1 MNHAVTVMDV
11 SQASKTDPL
20 FRVRILENSQIG
32 ITSTV
37 HRPEPKDTAGDGSAT
52 ARAEE
57 LVCSAADALVP
68 HHSWVHFGLVCRKLR
83 TGDLAE
89 LRVFVNG
96 ARVGVMRID
105 YPVPMPI
112 PPATTAPQLGAK
124 PPVHAEAIRV
134 SLGSEMELVQTSQ
147 AESNTGQMDGNEWCL
162 GRTLML
168 GDAQPEDFML
178 LMQHLVGES
187 RLLGVPAEYVAG
199 AKVPRELAGG
209 SGQVF
214 DM

>member
-11 SQASKTDPL
+11 SQATKVDPL
-20 FRVRILENSQIG
+20 FRVRILENSQIA

-37 HRPEPKDTAGDGSAT
+37 HRPEPKDAANDIPVPQ
-52 ARAEE
+52 RAEE
-57 LVCSAADALVP
+57 LVCAAADALVP
-68 HHSWVHFGLVCRKLR
+68 HHSWVHFGFVCRKLR

-89 LRVFVNG
+89 LRLFVNG
-96 ARVGVMRID
+96 ARVGVMRVD

-134 SLGSEMELVQTSQ
+134 SLGREMNLLQSAQV
-147 AESNTGQMDGNEWCL
+147 ESNTGQMDGNEWCL

-178 LMQHLVGES
+178 LMQHLVGLFPVI
-187 RLLGVPAEYVAG
+187 RL
-199 AKVPRELAGG
+199 
-209 SGQVF
+209 
-214 DM
+214 